1 MWCVVVFVFR
11 QGVNLGLLV
20 GVVMVV
26 GMIGGNPQIQV
37 VFQTVRVVVGASG
50 CWVRGSSPGF
60 VQVYESSV
68 LHRNGAC
75 SWCDVVSR
83 LADISLVPLGF

>member
-11 QGVNLGLLV
+11 QGVTLGLLV

-37 VFQTVRVVVGASG
+37 EFQTVKAVVGVSG
-50 CWVRGSSPGF
+50 CWVRGSSPG
-60 VQVYESSV
+60 VVLGHEPSV
-68 LHRNGAC
+68 LHRNGVC
-75 SWCDVVSR
+75 SWCGVVGG
-83 LADISLVPLGF
+83 LADISLGSLGF